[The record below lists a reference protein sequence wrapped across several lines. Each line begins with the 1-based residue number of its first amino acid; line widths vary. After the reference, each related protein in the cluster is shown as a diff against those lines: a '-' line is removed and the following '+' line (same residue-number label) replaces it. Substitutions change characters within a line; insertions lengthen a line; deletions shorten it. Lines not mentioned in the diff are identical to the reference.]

1 MKKFSL
7 FLFGGVLLTIVSCK
21 NNIIQKEKD
30 LTNESP
36 IFRAAGD
43 GNYDLLGY
51 GYDAT
56 QEFANA
62 NSSKAK
68 VIDINKILRLNPS
81 RIESS
86 IIGQQDGVVVSGAD
100 SKSYAKTLSAKVD
113 ATAKYMLF
121 KGSISA
127 AFSSEDFSSSKYSYA
142 SYDLEVQRRRLTL
155 NVDEDELYNYYL
167 TSDFVFD
174 CKRLSAKEL
183 VDRYGTHVLRNI
195 KLGGKLSVMFR
206 CETTAENKKEAVEA
220 GLSASVGSIFKLN
233 VSVSS
238 SSTQTNANKNSKLHY
253 RTIGGDPT
261 HSLIGTINTD
271 GNSPVINTAPWQ
283 SSVTLQNA
291 QLISIEK
298 DGLIPLYKL
307 IPDSKKRNEVKDYIY
322 RSIYK
327 LRKDKDYMLNGE
339 VCTFKHFFYSTQ
351 QTYLQIND
359 SLISVKQLLTFIP
372 SLDEHSFL
380 IQGAIKGSR
389 LINLKYDLNSPTP
402 MLLNATKSDIVY
414 IPELLQDIHTR
425 KYYIRLS
432 PNSNIIHP
440 IHSDKTFEV
449 YNISMED
456 IKMIN
461 AHSYKFQIGNTF
473 I

>member
-121 KGSISA
+121 TGSISA

-142 SYDLEVQRRRLTL
+142 SYDLEVQRKRLTL
-155 NVDEDELYNYYL
+155 NVDEDELYNNYL

-183 VDRYGTHVLRNI
+183 VARYGTHVLRNI

-220 GLSASVGSIFKLN
+220 GLSAGVGSIFNLN

-238 SSTQTNANKNSKLHY
+238 SSTQTNKNKNSKLHY

-307 IPDSKKRNEVKDYIY
+307 IPDSKKRNEVKDYIFRY
-322 RSIYK
+322 IYK
-327 LRKDKDYMLNGE
+327 LKKDRDYILNGE
-339 VCTFKHFFYSTQ
+339 AWLSNGVVNLSYSKA
-351 QTYLQIND
+351 YLQIND
-359 SLISVKQLLTFIP
+359 RLICVKQP
-372 SLDEHSFL
+372 VEYKNASSS

-389 LINLKYDLNSPTP
+389 LIYNSGIFAFTAPIEDVIYT
-402 MLLNATKSDIVY
+402 
-414 IPELLQDIHTR
+414 PELLQDIYTR
-425 KYYIRLS
+425 KYYIRLN

-449 YNISMED
+449 YNISKKD

-461 AHSYKFQIGNTF
+461 AHSFHIGNTF